1 MLAGASHTLFF
12 LVTLCLLK
20 AVDANEL
27 TFELPDN
34 ANECFYEKL
43 RLGSK
48 LVLEYQVRC
57 TPNGICLSFV
67 PCLVLR

>member
-48 LVLEYQVRC
+48 LVLEYQVR
-57 TPNGICLSFV
+57 
-67 PCLVLR
+67 